1 MAEERRLAQIGII
14 VEDKSTVNALNSML
28 SEFGE
33 YIVGRMGLPLAAR
46 GINVISVVVDAPAD
60 KINAL
65 TGKLGN
71 LSGISAKTLF
81 AKTNKGSVL

>member
-1 MAEERRLAQIGII
+1 MAEEKRLAQIGII

-46 GINVISVVVDAPAD
+46 GINVISVVVDATAD